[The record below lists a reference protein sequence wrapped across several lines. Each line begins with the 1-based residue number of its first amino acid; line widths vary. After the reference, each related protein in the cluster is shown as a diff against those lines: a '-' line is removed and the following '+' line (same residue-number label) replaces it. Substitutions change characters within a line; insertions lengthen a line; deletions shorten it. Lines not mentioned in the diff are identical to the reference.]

1 MKLFPKRNKNLLP
14 LLAVTVLVLSL
25 ALVNYSEFLSST
37 VENTQSVLSKSDE
50 NEDEN
55 DNDDESA
62 TSLKTDEPKPV
73 NSPESKDDRKEEK
86 IKKEEARKQELRKQE
101 AKKLEARK
109 ETEKPKSSGIVRI
122 EAEVENEEDENEV
135 ENESESR
142 LEIENEFEQESETA
156 SDDGTINKFKLKI
169 KTRTVAGKT
178 IIETASGEM
187 EVENSPTDAVNS
199 LVDNDILDTPTSFEA
214 KTNDDNKVEFEVQGL
229 EVKKLL
235 GLFSVNLPKSVT
247 LDADT
252 GEVIASKQGVWT
264 RFLSLL
270 SI

>member
-1 MKLFPKRNKNLLP
+1 MAKMKLFPKRNKNLLP

-50 NEDEN
+50 NSED
-55 DNDDESA
+55 
-62 TSLKTDEPKPV
+62 
-73 NSPESKDDRKEEK
+73 NSGKSEEKVEERKNEKIEDRKEEK
-86 IKKEEARKQELRKQE
+86 REVKTELKDEVKRELR
-101 AKKLEARK
+101 
-109 ETEKPKSSGIVRI
+109 SGKIKIDPIIVVKR
-122 EAEVENEEDENEV
+122 NEGGDSNVDDSKDEV
-135 ENESESR
+135 ENESVDSNDSLDDSVET
-142 LEIENEFEQESETA
+142 EFEQESETA
-156 SDDGTINKFKLKI
+156 SDDGTVNKFKLKI